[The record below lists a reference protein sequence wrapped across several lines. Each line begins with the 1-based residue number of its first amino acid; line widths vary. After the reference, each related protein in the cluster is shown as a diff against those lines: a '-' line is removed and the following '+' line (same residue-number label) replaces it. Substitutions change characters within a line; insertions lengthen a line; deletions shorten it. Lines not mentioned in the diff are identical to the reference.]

1 MVFDPVPDT
10 RRATASMLTALG
22 ARVTSAD
29 SVAFL
34 NMLDMHSDLL
44 FATVPV
50 SHLEK
55 RNTYL
60 SELVEFP
67 AKKRIL
73 WYSGPEPFNQYPSL
87 TQHFHEQVR
96 MPVTLTKLE
105 SLLHQKTARRRNPM
119 QDKMNNLPKARIL
132 AVDDM
137 EMNLKL
143 LHTWLDHSPVSLTT
157 SMSGQDAVNRCQS
170 TEYDLILMDV
180 QMPGMDGLQAS
191 RLIRKTAL
199 NMGTPIIAV
208 TAHAFKEEQERL
220 LASGMDDYLP
230 KPIEMGALLD
240 LIKRWCQNATPTAM
254 ALPTLDWQLAVKR
267 THQNPEAARSL
278 LGDFVVLLPPTIST
292 LKSMWK
298 EKDFD
303 GLKAEVHKLHG
314 ACCYT
319 GVPKL
324 QELASELEIALKL
337 EQNFL
342 IAEHLPALLNECEIL
357 MTEARRFLEEM
368 NYTFP

>member
-1 MVFDPVPDT
+1 M
-10 RRATASMLTALG
+10 
-22 ARVTSAD
+22 
-29 SVAFL
+29 
-34 NMLDMHSDLL
+34 
-44 FATVPV
+44 
-50 SHLEK
+50 
-55 RNTYL
+55 
-60 SELVEFP
+60 
-67 AKKRIL
+67 
-73 WYSGPEPFNQYPSL
+73 
-87 TQHFHEQVR
+87 
-96 MPVTLTKLE
+96 
-105 SLLHQKTARRRNPM
+105 
-119 QDKMNNLPKARIL
+119 PKARIL

-157 SMSGQDAVNRCQS
+157 SMSGQDAVNRCHS

-191 RLIRKTAL
+191 RQIRKTAL

-240 LIKRWCQNATPTAM
+240 LIKRWCQNVAPAAM

-267 THQNPEAARSL
+267 TNQNPDAARTM
-278 LGDFVVLLPPTIST
+278 LGDFIMLLPPTTAT
-292 LKSMWK
+292 LKLLWES
-298 EKDFD
+298 KDYD

-319 GVPKL
+319 GVPRL
-324 QELASELEIALKL
+324 QELANELETALKL
-337 EQNFL
+337 EQHFL
-342 IAEHLPALLNECEIL
+342 GAEHLPALLSECDIL
-357 MTEARRFLEEM
+357 MTEARRFMEEM
-368 NYTFP
+368 SYSFRS